1 MASDAIAALA
11 DGRRKTKLPIHLRVI
26 GRRDLLPEGLA
37 SVVERSAALSRDD
50 GAMSVTIALAYSG
63 RDELL
68 EAFRATV
75 RDAVDAGSTAAERCP
90 TR

>member
-1 MASDAIAALA
+1 M
-11 DGRRKTKLPIHLRVI
+11 
-26 GRRDLLPEGLA
+26 
-37 SVVERSAALSRDD
+37 SRDD

-75 RDAVDAGSTAAERCP
+75 RDAVEAGRRPRTCP